1 MNTPS
6 GIARLIV
13 RAAERVRPGA
23 AAVLEDMPPAALA
36 RIAVMSAR
44 GMARAPL
51 LGAAG
56 SSLLVGRR
64 VTVRDPRRVFVG
76 RGVIIEDGVEIQGR
90 SLRGITFGDGVTIR
104 NGAMIRPSSY
114 YGREQGE
121 GCAIGSGSNVGAL
134 CYLGCAGFIEIGRDV
149 LMGSMVQLIAEE
161 HVVTDDETIKAA
173 GTTRRGIRIGDGCWL
188 GAGSIVLDGVELD
201 AGCVVGA
208 GAVVT
213 RSWPAGSVVAGV
225 PATLLRESA
234 TGAGKRATGEEEP
247 VAGGVRSA
255 TGDTESVTRDA
266 ENR

>member
-1 MNTPS
+1 MTAPF
-6 GIARLIV
+6 GFARVIV

-36 RIAVMSAR
+36 RIAAMSAR
-44 GMARAPL
+44 GVARAPL

-56 SSLLVGRR
+56 PSLLVGRR
-64 VTVRDPRRVFVG
+64 VTIRDPRRVFVG

-90 SLRGITFGDGVTIR
+90 SRRGISLGDGVTVR
-104 NGAMIRPSSY
+104 NGAMVRPSSY

-121 GCAIGSGSNVGAL
+121 GCVIGPGSNVGAL

-161 HVVTDDETIKAA
+161 HVLGEDTIKAA

-188 GAGSIVLDGVELD
+188 GAGSIVLDGVELG

-213 RSWPAGSVVAGV
+213 RSWPAGSVLVGV
-225 PATLLRESA
+225 PATLLREPA
-234 TGAGKRATGEEEP
+234 AGEGQITTQKEP
-247 VAGGVRSA
+247 
-255 TGDTESVTRDA
+255 VTRDA
-266 ENR
+266 ENS